1 MLDIKK
7 FAVVSA
13 EAESE
18 ETLIVADQELIAHV
32 HSERYAALFAAAPG
46 YYRSSTNLQRG
57 PARYPPGIHST
68 TCRTCVARMVLGN
81 IDPFT
86 NKLMH

>member
-46 YYRSSTNLQRG
+46 LLSVVNEFAAGPCEVSARNPQYNLSHVRCAHGLGQHRSL
-57 PARYPPGIHST
+57 H
-68 TCRTCVARMVLGN
+68 
-81 IDPFT
+81 
-86 NKLMH
+86 K